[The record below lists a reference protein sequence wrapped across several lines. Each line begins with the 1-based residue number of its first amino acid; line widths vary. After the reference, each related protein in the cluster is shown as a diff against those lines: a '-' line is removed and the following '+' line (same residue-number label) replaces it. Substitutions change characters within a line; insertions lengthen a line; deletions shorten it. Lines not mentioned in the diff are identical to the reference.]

1 MSDTPSRS
9 NKTPWYQAIAED
21 RSKNVTTSSKSSNGR
36 VHANAHANA
45 NAASFGSPSPTPPST
60 LRVSRL
66 SLSQNKRRRKKR
78 DKLAREKQNAQ
89 EEQVHDPN
97 NEDVVIL
104 ANGKSRKYYRSQ
116 NGIIML
122 KRRST
127 PTPPPTKREKPI
139 FSYSLDNDSE
149 NENEDREDN
158 YSAYDIASSMQ
169 ETSTSENVHKPSSNG
184 VEHEHNNGDEI
195 TSPIQNTS
203 LTEKKASHTTAKGV
217 ENSNVNDIALP
228 IHTHS
233 ATEQEQTSH
242 KTTSNGVERNNG
254 KEMMSSM
261 HTDSSMEEIP
271 YKVSPN
277 DSDNRIVNELT
288 SPTRKVSLTDKAP
301 HKPMSNDVENNEI
314 ALPTQN
320 TSLAEKALQKT
331 TSNGVERNN
340 GKVITSPAQ
349 KTSLTDKAPLIKP
362 SSNDVENDNGNE
374 ITSLAQNPSSIV
386 KDAPYKPASNGVEND
401 IDDEIMSS
409 MHNNSSTE
417 KVSHNPSSIA
427 ENRNEDE
434 KSKLMVSALPKKRQ
448 RVSDSLDGSS
458 DEIDMAQD
466 LNSTVHDSSSLH
478 LQGNDTNAHK
488 LSSDD
493 VENNNDNEITSSMHN
508 AFLTEKIPRE
518 PSSIAREINKVEKS
532 KIEALASP
540 KKRQRVFPSLDGSS
554 DESDLAEDV
563 SNSVHENSSSRA
575 HDDHVDDLELLTQPI
590 SDDNHSNKQSCVE
603 QSPQHG
609 QTSNDASDNSP
620 KIERLLRREV
630 RSSVNANNR
639 NDSNRKRSRI
649 SVQKIE
655 FATPI
660 RSGTTR
666 LPFPKMNLDMNKDI
680 LNQEVDDFDMNTN
693 EDDDEILSNVIIN
706 EEEEHDQSPKILD
719 YNEKVAAQ
727 RRRNQKRLEVLGFT
741 KGGIVN
747 MVTGGDKIV
756 KGDGEEDNDSHDESE
771 DETYPTGML
780 FGTRTNNLR
789 NEPKPYQVCTDS
801 KPAEDTQTLQETSL
815 FELFPHRRKEIYILQ
830 SCLMNTVRQTEIS
843 IRARYTSRDFYIP
856 PPIFVSGNS
865 GTGKTSV
872 VRGVIRKVRGDLKR
886 SKSNINVGN
895 QIGTK
900 KKDYVRLGSAYIN
913 CATIEAYG
921 SGAGAILESIYSQF
935 AQDFC
940 PEKKT
945 SQRPRHNSISGNF
958 SLGGS
963 SVSMESDSAG
973 DFSDSYGFSTDD
985 DSIADSSVD
994 AHSLSAGDTENNH
1007 LGGDLEDEDLMEK
1020 TAAAERGAI
1029 RKQANVTSTASLTSK
1044 ASRSQGTAISSKKE
1058 PRRSTRSQAIG
1069 MPVREKAS
1077 GPKMKPQPR
1086 KHARSL
1092 HGALSSP
1099 AVFGRSINQFCGVTG
1114 LYRGCAI
1121 LILDQADKL
1130 LGFSNSKQKNS
1141 TPTNF
1146 LSELLL
1152 LPKVM
1157 KLNMT
1162 IIVITNKLFLESTSK
1177 YTIPLPLEIET
1188 R

>member
-9 NKTPWYQAIAED
+9 NKTPWYHSIAED

-36 VHANAHANA
+36 VHANA

-78 DKLAREKQNAQ
+78 DKLAREKQSAQ
-89 EEQVHDPN
+89 EQQVNDPN

-122 KRRST
+122 KRSST

-149 NENEDREDN
+149 NEDREDN

-169 ETSTSENVHKPSSNG
+169 ETSTSKNVHKPSSNG

-203 LTEKKASHTTAKGV
+203 LIEKEASYKTAKGV
-217 ENSNVNDIALP
+217 ENSIVNEITLP

-233 ATEQEQTSH
+233 STEQEQTSH
-242 KTTSNGVERNNG
+242 KTTSNGVEINNG

-261 HTDSSMEEIP
+261 HTDSSMEKIP
-271 YKVSPN
+271 HKLSPN
-277 DSDNRIVNELT
+277 DSDNT
-288 SPTRKVSLTDKAP
+288 SPEQKASLTDKAP
-301 HKPMSNDVENNEI
+301 PKPMSNDVENNEI

-320 TSLAEKALQKT
+320 ISLAEKALQKT

-349 KTSLTDKAPLIKP
+349 NTSVTGKAPLTKP
-362 SSNDVENDNGNE
+362 MSNDAENGDGNE
-374 ITSLAQNPSSIV
+374 TTSLAQKPSSIV

-409 MHNNSSTE
+409 MHNNSSIE
-417 KVSHNPSSIA
+417 KVSHNPSSSA

-458 DEIDMAQD
+458 DEIDNAQD

-478 LQGNDTNAHK
+478 LQENDTNAHK
-488 LSSDD
+488 LSSND
-493 VENNNDNEITSSMHN
+493 VKYNNDNELMSSMHN

-518 PSSIAREINKVEKS
+518 PSSIVREVNKVEKS

-540 KKRQRVFPSLDGSS
+540 KKRQRLFPSLDGSS

-563 SNSVHENSSSRA
+563 SNSVHDISSSRA

-603 QSPQHG
+603 QSPQHV
-609 QTSNDASDNSP
+609 QTRNDARDNSP
-620 KIERLLRREV
+620 KIERLLRREEV
-630 RSSVNANNR
+630 RSSFNANNR
-639 NDSNRKRSRI
+639 NGSNRKRSRI
-649 SVQKIE
+649 SVQEIE

-693 EDDDEILSNVIIN
+693 NEDDDEILSNVIIN
-706 EEEEHDQSPKILD
+706 EEEEEEHDQIPKILD
-719 YNEKVAAQ
+719 YNQKVAAQ

-741 KGGIVN
+741 KGGIIN
-747 MVTGGDKIV
+747 MVTGGDKIA
-756 KGDGEEDNDSHDESE
+756 KGDGEEDNDSDDESE

-789 NEPKPYQVCTDS
+789 NEPKPYQVCTKS
-801 KPAEDTQTLQETSL
+801 KPGEDTQTRQETSL

-843 IRARYTSRDFYIP
+843 IRARNTCRDFYIP
-856 PPIFVSGNS
+856 PPIFVSGTS

-886 SKSNINVGN
+886 SKLNINVGN

-945 SQRPRHNSISGNF
+945 PQRPGHNSISSNF
-958 SLGGS
+958 SQGGS

-985 DSIADSSVD
+985 DSIADSSAD

-1007 LGGDLEDEDLMEK
+1007 LEGDLEDEDLMEK

-1029 RKQANVTSTASLTSK
+1029 RKQANVTSTASMTSK
-1044 ASRSQGTAISSKKE
+1044 ASRSQGTTISSKKE

-1086 KHARSL
+1086 KHALSL

-1099 AVFGRSINQFCGVTG
+1099 AVFGRFINQFCGVTG